1 MLERFTWFRQSAM
14 RYGTEAFRVYID
26 PWGTSA
32 DDGAA
37 DVIFIT
43 HVHDDHFCPEDIE
56 RLRKDTTRFVAPRDV
71 AQNLTGDVTPV
82 APGESHEVG
91 GLRFTTVPA
100 YNLAEQRLQAHPKE
114 NNWVGYVLELDGR
127 TYYHSGDTDHAAEL
141 NEVRADVAMVCIGGD
156 PFTMDPEEAAGLVRT
171 IGPAVAVPM
180 HFGFVVGERSDADRF
195 RDAVAPIDVQVLDPM
210 AGWGPPPEG

>member
-91 GLRFTTVPA
+91 GVRFTTVPA
-100 YNLAEQRLQAHPKE
+100 YNNVEHRLERHPRA
-114 NNWVGYVLELDGR
+114 NNWVGYILELERR
-127 TYYHSGDTDHAAEL
+127 TYYHSGDTDHVPEL
-141 NEVRADVAMVCIGGD
+141 DDIVTDVAMVCIGGD
-156 PFTMDPEEAAGLVRT
+156 PFTMGPQEAGDLVKAMTTRL
-171 IGPAVAVPM
+171 AVPM
-180 HFGFVVGERSDADRF
+180 HYGFVVGSPRQAEEFRRAADPVPVEELTPMNPFERD
-195 RDAVAPIDVQVLDPM
+195 
-210 AGWGPPPEG
+210 